1 MKTEQEY
8 IDSIL
13 HINDVINYLQ
23 TTKDNLKGKHGSWRW
38 LHEKRVTEEI
48 ELKLLEK
55 TKLKKE
61 FRDFLEVG
69 YE

>member
-8 IDSIL
+8 IDTIL
-13 HINDVINYLQ
+13 YINNVINYLQ
-23 TTKDNLKGKHGSWRW
+23 TTKDNLKGKHGSWSR
-38 LHEKRVTEEI
+38 LKRKRLTEEI

-55 TKLKKE
+55 IKLKKE

>member
-13 HINDVINYLQ
+13 YINNEINYLQ
-23 TTKDNLKGKHGSWRW
+23 TTKDNLKGKHGSWGRR
-38 LHEKRVTEEI
+38 KRKRLTEEI
-48 ELKLLEK
+48 EFFINKK
-55 TKLKKE
+55 IKLKKE
-61 FRDFLEVG
+61 FHDFLEVG